1 MDLPTPLHVI
11 LCYLCITSLLNPVCL
26 GYNLGLLMRGKQ
38 EILFWPLLRGGNDGF
53 GFLLVNFREKVREL
67 LDRQLYVW
75 LGVEKR
81 P

>member
-1 MDLPTPLHVI
+1 
-11 LCYLCITSLLNPVCL
+11 
-26 GYNLGLLMRGKQ
+26 MRGKQ
-38 EILFWPLLRGGNDGF
+38 EILFGSLLRGGHNGF

-81 P
+81 PQGLINGIGF